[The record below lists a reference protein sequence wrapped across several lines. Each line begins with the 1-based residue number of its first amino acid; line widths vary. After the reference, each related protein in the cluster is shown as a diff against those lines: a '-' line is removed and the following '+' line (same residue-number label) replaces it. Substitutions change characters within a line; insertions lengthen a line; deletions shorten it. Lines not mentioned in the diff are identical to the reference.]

1 MFLFHLLAAD
11 SENIKSE
18 GNGIAMVHATKG
30 GMEQRKFPLPPLAIQ
45 QEIVAKVEAHQQHI
59 EKLKAEIAESEAKI
73 KTVIDRVW
81 GGGETA

>member
-1 MFLFHLLAAD
+1 
-11 SENIKSE
+11 
-18 GNGIAMVHATKG
+18 
-30 GMEQRKFPLPPLAIQ
+30 MEQRKFPLPPLAIQ